1 MELKYNNKYNTFY
14 MRCTYME
21 KDVPKSA
28 GFKWS
33 ANRKVWY
40 TVDPDIAAG
49 LLQYADSDVIEKID
63 SVRQQK
69 LTAVEESK
77 ATDSDIHINC
87 PVGLAYMPFQKAG
100 INYALK
106 RDNVLISDDMG
117 CGKTISAIGVINGT
131 EEVKKVLVVCPASM
145 KLVWKYELEKW
156 IVNRG
161 LKIVVWNSKEQ
172 PEGDIIII
180 NYDIIKRFKE

>member
-1 MELKYNNKYNTFY
+1 MKKIEMLNQ
-14 MRCTYME
+14 ML
-21 KDVPKSA
+21 KDVSENTPI
-28 GFKWS
+28 F
-33 ANRKVWY
+33 V
-40 TVDPDIAAG
+40 
-49 LLQYADSDVIEKID
+49 
-63 SVRQQK
+63 
-69 LTAVEESK
+69 
-77 ATDSDIHINC
+77 
-87 PVGLAYMPFQKAG
+87 
-100 INYALK
+100 K